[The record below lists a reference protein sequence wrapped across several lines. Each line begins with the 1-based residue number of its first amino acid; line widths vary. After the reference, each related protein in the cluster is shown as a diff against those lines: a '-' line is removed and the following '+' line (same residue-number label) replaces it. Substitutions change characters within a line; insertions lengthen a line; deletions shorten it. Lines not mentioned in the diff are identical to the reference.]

1 MNKKTKV
8 TLLSAL
14 IMGVL
19 CAGSVSARQLSLN
32 VQTTTCG
39 GFCGGKKHLCANI
52 LGCGCVFNSPTATSG
67 VCGFIAAKPAS
78 H

>member
-19 CAGSVSARQLSLN
+19 CAGSVL
-32 VQTTTCG
+32 
-39 GFCGGKKHLCANI
+39 
-52 LGCGCVFNSPTATSG
+52 
-67 VCGFIAAKPAS
+67 PAS
-78 H
+78 YR